1 VRRGTADPLL
11 SLEAL
16 VGVSHCGLGVH
27 VREQQ
32 QCNRGAQKWSR
43 DAEQSPPNCSGI
55 TPIERIE
62 GKGGNAG
69 RGSGNAPISRKSPQ
83 PHER

>member
-1 VRRGTADPLL
+1 LAPRSEGAACQVQSQKPLDLNKCSFDLRITWRMCLVRRGTADPLL

-16 VGVSHCGLGVH
+16 VGVSHSGLGVH

-43 DAEQSPPNCSGI
+43 DAE
-55 TPIERIE
+55 
-62 GKGGNAG
+62 
-69 RGSGNAPISRKSPQ
+69 
-83 PHER
+83 